1 MKLVFPRLYVI
12 LDAALLR
19 SSPRMVAVTLAEA
32 GVELIQYRDKHSP
45 SQILLSLS
53 QQLVAEMRP
62 RGVCLVVNDRADV
75 AAVAGAAGVHVGQDD
90 LPVEEARRVCGPWR
104 WVGVSTHAEEQ
115 VGAAAGTSADY
126 IAVGPV
132 FETATKANPVP
143 VVGLELI
150 RRARAITEK
159 PIVAIGGITVERAGD
174 VYAAGADALAVASD
188 ILNHAD
194 IGKRAQAYIELA
206 GRWN

>member
-19 SSPRMVAVTLAEA
+19 SSPQMAAVTLAEA

-45 SQILLSLS
+45 SQTLLSLS
-53 QQLVAEMRP
+53 HQLVDEMRP
-62 RGVCLVVNDRADV
+62 RGVCVVVNDRADV
-75 AAVAGAAGVHVGQDD
+75 AAVAGAAGVHLGQDD
-90 LPVEEARRVCGPWR
+90 LPVEEARKVCGSGR
-104 WVGVSTHAEEQ
+104 WVGISTHSEEE
-115 VGAAAGTSADY
+115 VRAAADTSADY

-132 FETATKANPVP
+132 FETATKANPTP

-159 PIVAIGGITVERAGD
+159 PIVAIGGITVERARD
-174 VYAAGADALAVASD
+174 VYAAGADAVAVASD
-188 ILNHAD
+188 ILNHVD
-194 IGKRAQAYIELA
+194 MGKRARAYIELTA
-206 GRWN
+206 RPN

>member
-19 SSPRMVAVTLAEA
+19 SSPHMAAVALAEA

-45 SQILLSLS
+45 SQTLLLLS

-62 RGVCLVVNDRADV
+62 RGVCVVVNDRADV
-75 AAVAGAAGVHVGQDD
+75 AALAGAAGVHVGQDD
-90 LPVEEARRVCGPWR
+90 LPVEEARRVCGPGP
-104 WVGVSTHAEEQ
+104 WVGVSTHTEEQ
-115 VGAAAGTSADY
+115 VRAAASTSADY

-132 FETATKANPVP
+132 FETATKAYPAP

-150 RRARAITEK
+150 RRARQITKK

-174 VYAAGADALAVASD
+174 VYAAGADAVAVASD
-188 ILNHAD
+188 ILSHVEM
-194 IGKRAQAYIELA
+194 GKRAQAYIELA
-206 GRWN
+206 ARV

>member
-19 SSPRMVAVTLAEA
+19 SSARMVAVTLADA

-53 QQLVAEMRP
+53 HQLVAEMRP
-62 RGVCLVVNDRADV
+62 RGVCVVVNDRADV
-75 AAVAGAAGVHVGQDD
+75 AAVAGAAGVHLGQDD
-90 LPVEEARRVCGPWR
+90 LPVEEARSVCGRGR
-104 WVGVSTHAEEQ
+104 WVGISTHSEEQ
-115 VGAAAGTSADY
+115 VRAAASTSADY

-132 FETATKANPVP
+132 FETATKAGPAP

-159 PIVAIGGITVERAGD
+159 PIVAIGGITVERAGE
-174 VYAAGADALAVASD
+174 VYAAGADAVAVASD
-188 ILNHAD
+188 ILNHVDPPA
-194 IGKRAQAYIELA
+194 RARQYFQLA
-206 GRWN
+206 VASD

>member
-19 SSPRMVAVTLAEA
+19 SSPHMAAVALAEA

-45 SQILLSLS
+45 SQTLLSLS
-53 QQLVAEMRP
+53 HQLVAEMRP
-62 RGVCLVVNDRADV
+62 RGVCVVVNDRPDV
-75 AAVAGAAGVHVGQDD
+75 AALARAAGVHVGQDD
-90 LPVEEARRVCGPWR
+90 LPVEEARRVCGPGR
-104 WVGVSTHAEEQ
+104 WVGVSTHTEEQ
-115 VGAAAGTSADY
+115 VRAAASTSADY

-132 FETATKANPVP
+132 FETATKAYPAP

-150 RRARAITEK
+150 RRARQITKK

-174 VYAAGADALAVASD
+174 VYAAGADAVAVASD
-188 ILNHAD
+188 ILSHVEM
-194 IGKRAQAYIELA
+194 GKRAQAYIELA
-206 GRWN
+206 ARV